1 MATRTDFVT
10 LNLPSLG
17 TDEKPAKS
25 HSCWRQWKQ
34 LSRFQRSLVYMFFL
48 VSLIIYILIY
58 SGNKPSMGHSSNNRG
73 HSTVSSHRLEESES
87 ERHQRGLPL
96 VEAPHQADIMKFNGG
111 DGEEQ
116 NMAGEDKDDEE
127 DDEDEDDEDED
138 DDFDGGDSNN
148 ANEEE
153 NEKKFG
159 GPKNNHGTAALDG
172 SIKFGGPQNERQR
185 AVVAAFKHAWQVVEA
200 DNSTVKVKKSNTS
213 ILWII
218 RQKLYYICRAI
229 GRMPGEKT
237 T

>member
-1 MATRTDFVT
+1 M
-10 LNLPSLG
+10 
-17 TDEKPAKS
+17 
-25 HSCWRQWKQ
+25 
-34 LSRFQRSLVYMFFL
+34 
-48 VSLIIYILIY
+48 
-58 SGNKPSMGHSSNNRG
+58 
-73 HSTVSSHRLEESES
+73 
-87 ERHQRGLPL
+87 
-96 VEAPHQADIMKFNGG
+96 EAPHQVDIMKFNGG

-159 GPKNNHGTAALDG
+159 GPKNNHGTAAADG

-200 DNSTVKVKKSNTS
+200 DNST
-213 ILWII
+213 
-218 RQKLYYICRAI
+218 
-229 GRMPGEKT
+229 E
-237 T
+237 